1 MEEFEPP
8 THRMVD
14 GVRVELTPEEVQEI
28 LLEWQTEREKQNLEQ
43 QIQNT

>member
-14 GVRVELTPEEVQEI
+14 GERVELTPEEVQKI
-28 LLEWQTEREKQNLEQ
+28 LLEWQTAREKQTLEQ
-43 QIQNT
+43 QIPNT